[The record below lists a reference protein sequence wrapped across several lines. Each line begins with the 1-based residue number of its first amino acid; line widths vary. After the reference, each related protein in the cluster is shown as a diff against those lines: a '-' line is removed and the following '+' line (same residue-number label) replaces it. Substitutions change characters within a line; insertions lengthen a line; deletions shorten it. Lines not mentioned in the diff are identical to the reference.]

1 MPQEIITENN
11 LEKMNL
17 PIKTVV
23 AIVIYVSS
31 LIGLYYVMK
40 NKVDVTED
48 KVIKLEQKLDKYN
61 PEIMDYKL
69 SELQKEVSGLNE
81 KADKIYN
88 EVVNANRTNNN
99 Q

>member
-1 MPQEIITENN
+1 MPEENTN
-11 LEKMNL
+11 DINKINL

-23 AIVIYVSS
+23 TIVIYVSS

-40 NKVDVTED
+40 NKVDVTQD

-61 PEIMDYKL
+61 PEIMDYRL
-69 SELQKEVSGLNE
+69 NELQQQVGKLNE

-88 EVVNANRTNNN
+88 EVVNANNH
-99 Q
+99 

>member
-1 MPQEIITENN
+1 MPPVENTN
-11 LEKMNL
+11 DINKINL

-23 AIVIYVSS
+23 TIVIYVSS

-40 NKVDVTED
+40 NKVDVTQD

-61 PEIMDYKL
+61 PEIMDYRL
-69 SELQKEVSGLNE
+69 NELQKQVGNLND

-88 EVVNANRTNNN
+88 EVVNANNANHN
-99 Q
+99 

>member
-1 MPQEIITENN
+1 MPLGENTN
-11 LEKMNL
+11 DINKINL

-23 AIVIYVSS
+23 TIVIYVSS

-40 NKVDVTED
+40 NKVDVTQD

-61 PEIMDYKL
+61 PEIMDYRL
-69 SELQKEVSGLNE
+69 NELQKQVGNLND

-88 EVVNANRTNNN
+88 EVVNANNANHN
-99 Q
+99 

>member
-1 MPQEIITENN
+1 MPPVENTN
-11 LEKMNL
+11 DINKINL

-23 AIVIYVSS
+23 TIVIYVSS

-40 NKVDVTED
+40 NKVDVTQD

-61 PEIMDYKL
+61 PEIMDYRL
-69 SELQKEVSGLNE
+69 NELQKQVSNLND

-88 EVVNANRTNNN
+88 EVVNSNNANNH
-99 Q
+99 

>member
-1 MPQEIITENN
+1 MPEENVN
-11 LEKMNL
+11 DINKINL

-23 AIVIYVSS
+23 TIVIYVSS

-61 PEIMDYKL
+61 PEIMDYRL
-69 SELQKEVSGLNE
+69 NELQQQVGKLNE

-88 EVVNANRTNNN
+88 EVVNANNATHH
-99 Q
+99 